1 MEEGEWKKENGG
13 REVREGEEEEIGGT
27 HYFPS
32 AMMPLTVPWAVTM
45 GARRPRPR
53 RVKETILSRSSDML
67 I

>member
-1 MEEGEWKKENGG
+1 MEEG
-13 REVREGEEEEIGGT
+13 GEREEIGGT

-45 GARRPRPR
+45 GARRLRLR
-53 RVKETILSRSSDML
+53 RVKKTILSRSFDML